1 MYRSVIQ
8 IFFKLILLFIRTQY
22 FGAIERVVLLCRNSA
37 GLLRSEENKPSA
49 LGLYRCVYFLENII
63 PYIVFLEKISYKEG
77 LSIEYLDALSIEEY
91 SHPAA
96 NGSAAGNTDNQGLFI
111 KMTNVGY

>member
-22 FGAIERVVLLCRNSA
+22 FGATERVVLLCRNSA

-63 PYIVFLEKISYKEG
+63 SYIVFLEKISYKEAC
-77 LSIEYLDALSIEEY
+77 LSNTLMLFRLRSTLIRPQMARPLGIQIIKGCLS
-91 SHPAA
+91 
-96 NGSAAGNTDNQGLFI
+96 
-111 KMTNVGY
+111 K